1 MRMGFKMRIY
11 PNKEQEELLFE
22 YCKVSHDMW
31 NYLVAK
37 HKNEF
42 PRVSKLGI
50 LDYNP
55 TQLMNEMGVK
65 IPQRIALWVCK
76 KYADAVIRVYK
87 KFSKQVKF
95 HKYNPNKQ
103 SFCITSKKYIIK
115 GYRIPFL
122 LCLGQQVKNVMSRK
136 ILLDKEYINK
146 YNITEIIE
154 PFYIRYKGI
163 WYLAGSYNIP
173 DIKKDNS
180 KSVLGLDWG
189 IKNFMTTSESELI
202 NYPPSVLREYQR
214 IKRLQSIKDKK
225 KKGSKNREKILLK
238 LQKAYIR
245 FENLKKDFIEKE
257 TTKLAKKYHISV
269 EKTSNLDR
277 FIFIRRNRMIAP
289 KQTFL
294 HKLEFK
300 CNKYGSYYTEVDSHY
315 TSKICSECGQIHDI
329 KLKDRVVI
337 CDCGLVLDRDINAA
351 INIKKRGEEILS
363 QVCTCHTQL
372 SL

>member
-1 MRMGFKMRIY
+1 MLIK
-11 PNKEQEELLFE
+11 
-22 YCKVSHDMW
+22 
-31 NYLVAK
+31 
-37 HKNEF
+37 
-42 PRVSKLGI
+42 
-50 LDYNP
+50 
-55 TQLMNEMGVK
+55 
-65 IPQRIALWVCK
+65 
-76 KYADAVIRVYK
+76 
-87 KFSKQVKF
+87 
-95 HKYNPNKQ
+95 
-103 SFCITSKKYIIK
+103 TS
-115 GYRIPFL
+115 L
-122 LCLGQQVKNVMSRK
+122 HH
-136 ILLDKEYINK
+136 
-146 YNITEIIE
+146 
-154 PFYIRYKGI
+154 
-163 WYLAGSYNIP
+163 P

-189 IKNFMTTSESELI
+189 LKNFMTTSEGELI

-257 TTKLAKKYHISV
+257 TTKLSKKYHISV

-300 CNKYGSYYTEVDSHY
+300 CNKYGSYYTEVDSYY
-315 TSKICSECGQIHDI
+315 TSKICSKCGQIHDI
-329 KLKDRVVI
+329 KLKDKVVI

-351 INIKKRGEEILS
+351 INIRKRGEEILS
-363 QVCTCHTQL
+363 
-372 SL
+372 